1 MHRRVTE
8 DVKLKDGTELP
19 AGSNIAVSVER
30 MWGSAVY
37 ENPEVFDG
45 YRYYN
50 MRKNGKTAGTQL
62 VNTGID
68 SLGFGH
74 GRHACPGRFFAADEA
89 KILMSHLIL
98 KYDWNLVPGQKPTQ
112 RDFGFFSSPDHTV
125 KVQVKRRKDEVR
137 LP

>member
-1 MHRRVTE
+1 MHRRVME
-8 DVKLKDGTELP
+8 YIKLKDGTELP

-30 MWGSAVY
+30 MWDPAVY

-50 MRKNGKTAGTQL
+50 MRKNGRTAGTQL

-74 GRHACPGRFFAADEA
+74 GRHACPGRFFAAEEA
-89 KILMSHLIL
+89 KILISHLLL
-98 KYDWNLVPGQKPTQ
+98 KYDWKLVPGQKPAQ
-112 RDFGFFSSPDHTV
+112 RDFGFFSSPDHNV
-125 KVQVKRRKDEVR
+125 KVQVGRREEEVTF
-137 LP
+137 P

>member
-1 MHRRVTE
+1 MHRRVME
-8 DVKLKDGTELP
+8 GVKLKDGTELP

-30 MWGSAVY
+30 MWDSAVY

-68 SLGFGH
+68 SLGKH
-74 GRHACPGRFFAADEA
+74 
-89 KILMSHLIL
+89 HL
-98 KYDWNLVPGQKPTQ
+98 T
-112 RDFGFFSSPDHTV
+112 RT
-125 KVQVKRRKDEVR
+125 
-137 LP
+137 